1 MALSKK
7 DRLIG
12 VLDAG
17 STRVYAGIARLE
29 SDQSL
34 ALLGFGAAAAKGTRN
49 GLIVDLDEVSGSI
62 RAALQEAEKSA
73 QVEVNRVFLGI
84 NSRGLKSFNSS
95 GTLIMGSNAVPINTA
110 HFQKCIDAASNV
122 SLAHT
127 LETLHIIVR
136 QCLVDEN
143 MEVDNPLGM
152 EGKRLEVGLHILAL
166 PKTQITHFTKAV
178 NQAGLSVEKMTLQ
191 TLAGAEA
198 VLSPEEKEFGA
209 IFLDFGACTTTGL
222 LFQRGK
228 IQHSFSVPVGGDHI
242 TRDIIVGLRTTL
254 KEAERIKCQ
263 HGTLNPQAGEDAG
276 PFEVQGTGTGRVRQ
290 IAPQIV
296 TEIIQP
302 RIEEILEMTRT
313 EITMAGFEP
322 GQFAGC
328 VIAGG
333 GAALRELAGLTE
345 RALDVPTR
353 LGEPVP
359 LEAWPE
365 ELRSPAYASLV
376 GLFQKARLA
385 MTRRE
390 SSLDDRLVDGRPGV
404 ARTTHRVK
412 NWIQE
417 LFSI

>member
-12 VLDAG
+12 ALDAG

-29 SDQSL
+29 SDGSM
-34 ALLGFGAAAAKGTRN
+34 ALLGFGAAPARGTRN

-62 RAALQEAEKSA
+62 RAAIQDAEQSA
-73 QVEVNRVFLGI
+73 QTDVNRVFMGI
-84 NSRGLKSFNSS
+84 NSRGLKSFNSN

-110 HFQKCIDAASNV
+110 HFQKCVDAASNV
-122 SLAHT
+122 SLAQT
-127 LETLHIIVR
+127 LEKLHTIVR
-136 QCLVDEN
+136 QCLVDESL
-143 MEVDNPLGM
+143 EVDNPLGM

-191 TLAGAEA
+191 SLTAAEA
-198 VLSPEEKEFGA
+198 VLTPEEKEFGA

-222 LFQRGK
+222 LYQRGK

-263 HGTLNPQAGEDAG
+263 HGTLNPQAGEDVG
-276 PFEVQGTGTGRVRQ
+276 PFEIQGSGTGRIRQ

-296 TEIIQP
+296 TESIQP
-302 RIEEILEMTRT
+302 RIEEILEMART

-328 VIAGG
+328 VVAGG
-333 GAALRELAGLTE
+333 GASLRELAGLTE

-353 LGEPVP
+353 SGEPVLP
-359 LEAWPE
+359 EGWPE
-365 ELRSPAYASLV
+365 EFRSPAYASLV
-376 GLFQKARLA
+376 GLFQKAQSAL
-385 MTRRE
+385 TRRE
-390 SSLDDRLVDGRPGV
+390 SSLDDRLADRRIGIG
-404 ARTTHRVK
+404 RTTHRVK

>member
-12 VLDAG
+12 ALDAG

-29 SDQSL
+29 SDGSM
-34 ALLGFGAAAAKGTRN
+34 ALLGFGAAPARGTRN

-62 RAALQEAEKSA
+62 RAAIQDAEQSA
-73 QVEVNRVFLGI
+73 QTDVNRVFMGI
-84 NSRGLKSFNSS
+84 NSRGLKSFNSN

-110 HFQKCIDAASNV
+110 HFQKCVDAASNV
-122 SLAHT
+122 SLAQT
-127 LETLHIIVR
+127 LEKLHTIVR
-136 QCLVDEN
+136 QCLVDESL
-143 MEVDNPLGM
+143 EVDNPLGM

-191 TLAGAEA
+191 SLTAAEA
-198 VLSPEEKEFGA
+198 VLTPEEKEFGA

-222 LFQRGK
+222 LYQRGK

-263 HGTLNPQAGEDAG
+263 HGTLNPQAGEDVG
-276 PFEVQGTGTGRVRQ
+276 PFEIQGSGTGRIRQ

-302 RIEEILEMTRT
+302 RIEEILEMART

-328 VIAGG
+328 VVAGG
-333 GAALRELAGLTE
+333 GASLRELAGLTE

-353 LGEPVP
+353 SGEPVLP
-359 LEAWPE
+359 EGWPE
-365 ELRSPAYASLV
+365 EFRSPAYASLV
-376 GLFQKARLA
+376 GLFQKAQSAL
-385 MTRRE
+385 TRRE
-390 SSLDDRLVDGRPGV
+390 SSLDDRLADRRIGIG
-404 ARTTHRVK
+404 RTTHRVK

>member
-29 SDQSL
+29 SDGSM
-34 ALLGFGAAAAKGTRN
+34 ALLGFGAAPARGTRN

-62 RAALQEAEKSA
+62 RAAIQDAEQSA
-73 QVEVNRVFLGI
+73 QTDVNRVFMGI
-84 NSRGLKSFNSS
+84 NSRGLKSFNSN

-110 HFQKCIDAASNV
+110 HFQKCVDAASNV
-122 SLAHT
+122 SLAQT
-127 LETLHIIVR
+127 LEKLHTIVR
-136 QCLVDEN
+136 QCLVDESL
-143 MEVDNPLGM
+143 EVDNPLGM

-191 TLAGAEA
+191 SLTAAEA
-198 VLSPEEKEFGA
+198 VLTPEEKEFGA

-222 LFQRGK
+222 LYQRGK

-263 HGTLNPQAGEDAG
+263 HGTLNPQAGEDVG
-276 PFEVQGTGTGRVRQ
+276 PFEIQGSGTGRIRQ

-302 RIEEILEMTRT
+302 RIEEILEMART

-328 VIAGG
+328 VVAGG
-333 GAALRELAGLTE
+333 GASLRELAGLTE

-353 LGEPVP
+353 SGEPVLP
-359 LEAWPE
+359 EGWPE
-365 ELRSPAYASLV
+365 EFRSPAYASLV
-376 GLFQKARLA
+376 GLFQKAQSAL
-385 MTRRE
+385 TRRE
-390 SSLDDRLVDGRPGV
+390 SSLDDRLADRRIGIG
-404 ARTTHRVK
+404 RTTHRVK

>member
-12 VLDAG
+12 ALDAG

-29 SDQSL
+29 SDGSM
-34 ALLGFGAAAAKGTRN
+34 ALLGFGAAPARGTRN

-62 RAALQEAEKSA
+62 RAAIQDAEQSA
-73 QVEVNRVFLGI
+73 QTDVNRVFMGI
-84 NSRGLKSFNSS
+84 NSRGLKSFNSN

-110 HFQKCIDAASNV
+110 HFQKCVDAASNV
-122 SLAHT
+122 SLAQT
-127 LETLHIIVR
+127 LEKLHTIVR
-136 QCLVDEN
+136 QCLVDESL
-143 MEVDNPLGM
+143 EVDNPLGM

-191 TLAGAEA
+191 SLTAAEA
-198 VLSPEEKEFGA
+198 VLTPEEKEFGA

-222 LFQRGK
+222 LYQRGK

-263 HGTLNPQAGEDAG
+263 HGTLNPQAGEDVG
-276 PFEVQGTGTGRVRQ
+276 PFEIQGSGTGRIRQ

-302 RIEEILEMTRT
+302 RIEEILEMVRT

-328 VIAGG
+328 VVAGG
-333 GAALRELAGLTE
+333 GASLRELAGLTE

-353 LGEPVP
+353 SGEPVLP
-359 LEAWPE
+359 EGWPE
-365 ELRSPAYASLV
+365 EFRSPAYASLV
-376 GLFQKARLA
+376 GLFQKAQSAL
-385 MTRRE
+385 TRRE
-390 SSLDDRLVDGRPGV
+390 SSLDDRLADRRIGIG
-404 ARTTHRVK
+404 RTTHRVK